1 MLDHPLP
8 FRSDEGLFG
17 RGVLIRDIS
26 KWCYGKEVNL
36 MKLKLLGIGLSILG
50 GLIGVADTL
59 IKDKALDEK
68 VEKAVH
74 KALPKN

>member
-1 MLDHPLP
+1 
-8 FRSDEGLFG
+8 
-17 RGVLIRDIS
+17 
-26 KWCYGKEVNL
+26 

-50 GLIGVADTL
+50 GLIGIADTL
-59 IKDKALDEK
+59 VKDKVLDEK

>member
-17 RGVLIRDIS
+17 RGFLIRDIV

-50 GLIGVADTL
+50 GLIGIADTL
-59 IKDKALDEK
+59 VKDKALDEK

>member
-1 MLDHPLP
+1 
-8 FRSDEGLFG
+8 
-17 RGVLIRDIS
+17 
-26 KWCYGKEVNL
+26 

-59 IKDKALDEK
+59 IKDKTLDEK